1 MQFTGQKAEQ
11 PASTACLLARKCNR
25 LARKMAANMRNAIC
39 VRTQTSKVPT
49 QDILL
54 VSSLFCGMAL
64 VCFFSPFIRIYT
76 GWLSRHI
83 CRFETHRNSIAYV
96 IYLGLERSFLL
107 CRLMNRYQI
116 LLLVTHR
123 CSEWILRNVA
133 FGEANLIDL
142 CTY

>member
-54 VSSLFCGMAL
+54 VSSLFC
-64 VCFFSPFIRIYT
+64 
-76 GWLSRHI
+76 
-83 CRFETHRNSIAYV
+83 
-96 IYLGLERSFLL
+96 
-107 CRLMNRYQI
+107 
-116 LLLVTHR
+116 
-123 CSEWILRNVA
+123 A
-133 FGEANLIDL
+133 FGDDKMDL
-142 CTY
+142 FDKMAAISKVQ

>member
-54 VSSLFCGMAL
+54 VSSLFCAD
-64 VCFFSPFIRIYT
+64 T
-76 GWLSRHI
+76 
-83 CRFETHRNSIAYV
+83 
-96 IYLGLERSFLL
+96 
-107 CRLMNRYQI
+107 
-116 LLLVTHR
+116 LLVHISGFVHR
-123 CSEWILRNVA
+123 TRTKITPFDSA
-133 FGEANLIDL
+133 FQALYIAPTFVYLQCNANNL
-142 CTY
+142 

>member
-54 VSSLFCGMAL
+54 VSSLFC
-64 VCFFSPFIRIYT
+64 V
-76 GWLSRHI
+76 
-83 CRFETHRNSIAYV
+83 
-96 IYLGLERSFLL
+96 LGLKFFGAGFRAGHCQRLL
-107 CRLMNRYQI
+107 
-116 LLLVTHR
+116 T
-123 CSEWILRNVA
+123 
-133 FGEANLIDL
+133 DL
-142 CTY
+142 